1 LDLPEDYGVHT
12 TFNVIDL
19 IPFVRSNDDDEVDD
33 LDLRTDPLQEGGD
46 DGGGLQQGPIT
57 RAMFIHLEAN
67 KESEAPVQIK
77 MLTILSFE
85 NFCKNCE
92 K

>member
-1 LDLPEDYGVHT
+1 LSRHFD
-12 TFNVIDL
+12 
-19 IPFVRSNDDDEVDD
+19 
-33 LDLRTDPLQEGGD
+33 EGG
-46 DGGGLQQGPIT
+46 LRQGPIT
-57 RAMFIHLEAN
+57 RAMLRHLEAN

-85 NFCKNCE
+85 DFCKNSE